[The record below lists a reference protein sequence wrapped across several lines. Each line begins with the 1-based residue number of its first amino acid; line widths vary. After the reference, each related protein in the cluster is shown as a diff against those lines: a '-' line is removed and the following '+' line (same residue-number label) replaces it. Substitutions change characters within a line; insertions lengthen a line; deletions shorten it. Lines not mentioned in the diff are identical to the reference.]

1 MQVTRAF
8 YRDTYKMTT
17 LEIIYRQTNELK
29 RHNNNARTHSPAQ
42 IAQIK
47 NSILE
52 FGWTNPVL
60 IDEYDIIIAG
70 HGRLDAAE
78 ELDLSTVPCIVL
90 PGLTETQK
98 RAYLIADNQLA
109 LNAGWDIELLQ
120 SEIEALK
127 LENFDIDLL
136 GFGDDEFQNMFDAPK
151 LETIGNSLIDD
162 NPYTKK
168 VSTPLYEPNGNK
180 PEYADMYKTEKFN
193 QLLSRINDSKVD
205 SEAKAFLTIAA
216 YRHVQ
221 FNYEEIANYYAHSD
235 KEVQELMEDSALVI
249 IDFNKSIEQG
259 YLKLSD
265 EVDKYYAQE
274 N

>member
-1 MQVTRAF
+1 
-8 YRDTYKMTT
+8 MTT
-17 LEIIYRQTNELK
+17 LKIIYRPISELK
-29 RHNNNARTHSPAQ
+29 RHKNNARTHSDAQ
-42 IAQIK
+42 IAQIV
-47 NSILE
+47 NSINE
-52 FGWTNPVL
+52 FGWTNPIL
-60 IDEYDIIIAG
+60 IDENGIIIAG
-70 HGRLDAAE
+70 HGRLEAAE
-78 ELDLSTVPCIVL
+78 TLDLNEVPCIVL
-90 PGLTETQK
+90 SGLTDSQK

-136 GFGDDEFQNMFDAPK
+136 GIDDELQNLLDTPK
-151 LETIGNSLIDD
+151 LETIGNSSLDD

-180 PEYADMYKTEKFN
+180 PEYADMYKTEKLN
-193 QLLSRINDSKVD
+193 QLLSKINDSKID
-205 SEAKAFLTIAA
+205 LSAKQFLTTAA

>member
-1 MQVTRAF
+1 
-8 YRDTYKMTT
+8 MTT
-17 LEIIYRQTNELK
+17 LKIIYRPINELK
-29 RHNNNARTHSPAQ
+29 KHKNNARTHSPTQ

-47 NSILE
+47 NSIIE
-52 FGWTNPVL
+52 FGWTNPIL

-70 HGRLDAAE
+70 HGRFDAAD

-90 PGLTETQK
+90 SGLTETQK

-136 GFGDDEFQNMFDAPK
+136 GFNDDEFQNMLDTSK
-151 LETIGNSLIDD
+151 LEIAENNSIDD

-168 VSTPLYEPNGNK
+168 INTPLYEPNGNK
-180 PEYADMYKTEKFN
+180 PEYADMYKTEKLN

-205 SEAKAFLTIAA
+205 SKAKEFLTIAA

-221 FNYEEIANYYAHSD
+221 FNYEEIANFYAHSD
-235 KEVQELMEDSALVI
+235 AELQELIEDSALVI
-249 IDFNKSIEQG
+249 VDFNKSIEQG

-265 EVDKYYAQE
+265 EVDGYYAQE